1 MFFSF
6 AGHLPLHNHVLF
18 VVASTMCGLSKHVY
32 GGVYTIGGYDD
43 GYFFPNMGG
52 SVICGF
58 TRLPRDCAFS
68 HLLQCCPDFLIPFS
82 V

>member
-6 AGHLPLHNHVLF
+6 ADHLPLHKHASFMVTLQR
-18 VVASTMCGLSKHVY
+18 VVHRNMFTEVSTRLEDTESD
-32 GGVYTIGGYDD
+32 I
-43 GYFFPNMGG
+43 FSNMGG

-58 TRLPRDCAFS
+58 PHLPRDCAFS